1 MIDYWK
7 LLENRFLSGHHFG
20 KLNCSKIL
28 NKEPKQRSSIM
39 MLERILWVT
48 LLSGLIILLAM
59 NHLSLNNNDHSSG
72 KVFNYR
78 SAASQESFDRLI
90 ELVKIQNETINTLEQ
105 KLMSPDSGG
114 SPFTPVVQV
123 REITKTV
130 VQKSEFPTLIS
141 KDRQACEARYGMDLA
156 SIWKK
161 NEEIWC
167 EDTSNSELR
176 SQLKCYPYHQAHKK
190 LDGRTADL
198 ICEAYNFVVDF
209 SKVRWSLLWKEK
221 RLFQSFS

>member
-1 MIDYWK
+1 
-7 LLENRFLSGHHFG
+7 
-20 KLNCSKIL
+20 
-28 NKEPKQRSSIM
+28 M

-59 NHLSLNNNDHSSG
+59 NHLSLNDNDHTRG
-72 KVFNYR
+72 KAFNYR

-90 ELVKIQNETINTLEQ
+90 ELVKIQNETIHTLEQ
-105 KLMSPDSGG
+105 KLMNPDSGG
-114 SPFTPVVQV
+114 SPFTPIVQV

-161 NEEIWC
+161 NEEVWC
-167 EDTSNSELR
+167 DDTSNNELH

-209 SKVRWSLLWKEK
+209 SKVR
-221 RLFQSFS
+221 